1 MIRLHLDDT
10 RCPSCAALDMACVG
24 GDLLEDSAIY
34 ENAVRCRECGLGFDV
49 IWGVPFLGQFAQ
61 SDILSLIEIASN
73 ADNYSRKQNTVEQSV
88 QMPEVTD
95 YVRWQDLLE
104 GYHLSSDREA
114 YLADHGISPQVA
126 TWFPNRYAE
135 HVYFRALTAS
145 VPLQGKRV
153 LDVGAGPGF
162 DSSKFVRAGSSVT
175 CFEFSPILAHEGL
188 RKVPKARWFG
198 GNSNALPFREGQFDL
213 VVANAALHHMKDISK
228 AIEEMLR
235 VLRPDGYMITLC
247 DSYRKTGS
255 SEDVEIEVFKNDPAV
270 LMGVNEGIPPF
281 GEFVSALSRHRE
293 RLDIEVI
300 TSEVHGLQPD
310 RLARGLR
317 LPKVGKRN
325 LPYPRQWSFDEAID
339 LLSSTSGGLA
349 LRVRLKQPL
358 AVSSPKQMLGTIKPA
373 DFARALDS
381 QSHGIAKLAAYVPRE
396 YIDLSLLGSEHA
408 KFRLLNGWKLHEA
421 GLPYRAAFGRARSF
435 HSCRRIDDFLRVDV
449 LLPHVPKRDIP
460 VIVIQV
466 NGEAVAR
473 RSLCRGLWT
482 EIVTPVEGLEPGAV
496 AALEIRIETTL
507 GDSEARTFYVRE
519 CEFTSDRH
527 ERRSTETDLG
537 HFGLEALVYV
547 SLIGPSPIPVV
558 LWHDYGAG
566 VATINRLRELG
577 IAVRAVV
584 AEEQVAFYGSEPGV
598 EIVGTYKNDEDL
610 DVKEIYEPGRTALI
624 VAPDLHTA
632 HRLDRLVRPKG
643 VESRCFVVL
652 PGGYAVRMPSRRC
665 ADASSRIARL
675 ERLKGLFLPVK
686 RIAGTIRKRAAWSRP

>member
-1 MIRLHLDDT
+1 MV
-10 RCPSCAALDMACVG
+10 CVD
-24 GDLLEDSAIY
+24 GDSFDEAAIY

-73 ADNYSRKQNTVEQSV
+73 ADNYSRKQNAVEQSV
-88 QMPEVTD
+88 QGSEVTD

-162 DSSKFVRAGSSVT
+162 DSCKFVRAGSSVT
-175 CFEFSPILAHEGL
+175 CVEFSPILAHEGL

-213 VVANAALHHMKDISK
+213 VVANAALHHMKDIPK

-255 SEDVEIEVFKNDPAV
+255 SEDVEIEVFKSDPAV

-281 GEFVSALSRHRE
+281 GEFISALSRHRD

-300 TSEVHGLQPD
+300 TSEVHGLQSD

-339 LLSSTSGGLA
+339 LLSNTSGGLA

-358 AVSSPKQMLGTIKPA
+358 AVSSPKRMLGTIKPA

-381 QSHGIAKLAAYVPRE
+381 QSHGIAKLAAYMPEE

-408 KFRLLNGWKLHEA
+408 KFRLLNGWKLPET

-435 HSCRRIDDFLRVDV
+435 HACRGKDDVLRVDV
-449 LLPHVPKRDIP
+449 LLPHITKRDKP
-460 VIVIQV
+460 EVVIQV
-466 NGEAVAR
+466 NGVAVAR
-473 RSLCRGLWT
+473 RSSCRGLWT
-482 EIVTPVEGLEPGAV
+482 EIVAQASGLEPGAV
-496 AALEIRIETTL
+496 AAVEIRIETTL
-507 GDSEARTFYVRE
+507 GDSEARTFRVRE
-519 CEFTSDRH
+519 CGFTSDRR
-527 ERRSTETDLG
+527 ERRSTETELD
-537 HFGLEALVYV
+537 HFGLEALAHLD
-547 SLIGPSPIPVV
+547 LIGPSPIPVIFGS
-558 LWHDYGAG
+558 DYGAG
-566 VATINRLRELG
+566 VATINQLRELG

-584 AEEQVAFYGSEPGV
+584 LEEQVALFGSEPGV
-598 EIVGTYKNDEDL
+598 EIIRTYKNDDDL
-610 DVKEIYEPGRTALI
+610 DVKELHEPGRTALI

-632 HRLDRLVRPKG
+632 HRMDRLVGLKG
-643 VESRCFVVL
+643 IESRCFVVL
-652 PGGYAVRMPSRRC
+652 PGGHAVRKPSRLR
-665 ADASSRIARL
+665 ANASSGIARL
-675 ERLKGLFLPVK
+675 ERLKELLLPVK
-686 RIAGTIRKRAAWSRP
+686 RIVGAIRRGAAWSRP